1 MKTIA
6 GVAITVVVVFLLL
19 WSLTSSN
26 TSPQTTASST
36 EEGKVMGKSAPV
48 HQANHLNKLTVDRAG
63 CSCVLG
69 CDDPR
74 VRWDSCQADVHSVTN
89 GQRIDWSLGCNQK
102 WATCVE
108 LTPNEDYYFE
118 IVRGLP
124 ECPQHPTIMGQ
135 QINSI
140 SLTCVKIHAR
150 PYDAI
155 YVNAKRE
162 KR

>member
-1 MKTIA
+1 MKVIV
-6 GVAITVVVVFLLL
+6 GVAITVVVVLLFV
-19 WSLTSSN
+19 WIFASSN
-26 TSPQTTASST
+26 SSPQTTASST
-36 EEGKVMGKSAPV
+36 EARKAIETAPV
-48 HQANHLNKLTVDRAG
+48 HQANHLNKLTVDAAG
-63 CSCVLG
+63 CSCVSG

-74 VRWDSCQADVHSVTN
+74 VRWDSCQADVHSVKN

-140 SLTCVKIHAR
+140 SLTCIKIHAR

-155 YVNAKRE
+155 YINAKRE